1 VVSTPPGAVTQTR
14 RKLLCGSGA
23 GAAAGAMLAIM
34 GCASRSR
41 RPKVH
46 KIPPAARNADVAI
59 LNQLLDRE
67 HRAIA
72 AYTAAIPLLSSHVQD
87 AAKQFLS
94 QELTHA
100 GELGG
105 LIKQAGGN
113 ANKPQPS
120 YDLGQPGSR
129 KQLVE
134 LLHALEQAQIA
145 GYVEAVPNVSPGSVR
160 AALAAILANDAQH
173 VVVLRRALRIE
184 PLPSAFVT
192 GSE

>member
-1 VVSTPPGAVTQTR
+1 VVSGPGGAVTQTR
-14 RKLLCGSGA
+14 RKLLGGSGV
-23 GAAAGAMLAIM
+23 GAAAGAMLAMI

-41 RPKVH
+41 QPKVH
-46 KIPPAARNADVAI
+46 KIPPAARNADVEI

-72 AYTAAIPLLSSHVQD
+72 AYTAVIPLLTSHVQD

-105 LIKQAGGN
+105 LIEQAGGI

-120 YDLGQPGSR
+120 YELGRPGSR

-134 LLHALEQAQIA
+134 LLHGLEQAQIA
-145 GYVEAVPNVSPGSVR
+145 GYVEAVPTVSPGPVR